1 MTTLEFSQLLG
12 NYGEFVG
19 AIAIVVTLA
28 YLAMQVKQAK
38 MVVVEQARSA
48 RLQSDMDLLLFNA
61 GNTILPSAIAKVF
74 AQDGMSD
81 SKDNY
86 VGNLIERYGFEIKE
100 AVQMQAWC
108 FAWLKRLEITFLQ
121 PLDKDERL
129 MLGAQISQ
137 FSNWPW
143 CDKFWDEQSHQ
154 VMFDKRFASYVDGLF
169 AE

>member
-1 MTTLEFSQLLG
+1 MNLMDTAQLLG
-12 NYGEFVG
+12 NFGEFFS
-19 AIAIVVTLA
+19 AIAVLGTLV
-28 YLAMQVKQAK
+28 YLAVQVKQAK

-48 RLQSDMDLLLFNA
+48 RLQSDTDLLLFNA
-61 GNTILPSAIAKVF
+61 GNTILPTAIAKVF
-74 AQDGMSD
+74 AQDGTPG
-81 SKDNY
+81 SKESY
-86 VGNLIERYGFEIKE
+86 VRNLIERYGFEIKE

-108 FAWLKRLEITFLQ
+108 FAWLKRQEITFLQ

-137 FSNWPW
+137 FSIWPW
-143 CDKFWDEQSHQ
+143 CDKFWDERSHR